1 MALYFTSA
9 LKVSINMLPVLGV
22 LMFGLRRYVA
32 WTSRSA
38 MNLAYRDAALVY
50 VGVLYAGLAIVWH
63 IGALPVR
70 AFAYPHLSPW
80 LITLGLVLVLPC
92 AIAPYWLELA
102 VSRALRGR
110 SRLAA
115 SGLAHARESAESL
128 GTGAVRF
135 GLVAVATA
143 VGEETLFRGAVLHE
157 VTVHRGP
164 LLALAAVSVIF
175 GLHHMSFGVP
185 AIAGKMLGGALWG
198 MLMLL
203 TGVIAVPLVA
213 HLLFQLLVY
222 RRMART
228 RAQATPAARV
238 PGMAAA

>member
-1 MALYFTSA
+1 MGAYFTSA

-22 LMFGLRRYVA
+22 LMFCLRRYAA
-32 WTSRSA
+32 WTSRTA

-50 VGVLYAGLAIVWH
+50 VGVLYLGLGIVWH
-63 IGALPVR
+63 IGALPLG
-70 AFAYPHLSPW
+70 AFVYPHLSAW
-80 LITLGLVLVLPC
+80 RFALGLLLVPPC
-92 AIAPYWLELA
+92 AVAPYWLELA

-135 GLVAVATA
+135 GVVAVATA
-143 VGEETLFRGAVLHE
+143 VGEEALFRGAVLHE
-157 VTVHRGP
+157 VTVHSGP
-164 LLALAAVSVIF
+164 ILALAAVSVIF

-185 AIAGKMLGGALWG
+185 AIAGKMLGGGLWG

-203 TGVIAVPLVA
+203 TGLVAVPLVA

-228 RAQATPAARV
+228 RTALAARV
-238 PGMAAA
+238 RGMATA